1 MKIRKLQRLENDEG
15 WVDDGYCYE
24 KPDGQVVFRYNAVTW
39 GRVGARCN
47 VQLRDSG
54 TTLADV
60 RTVIPSGEYLRWL
73 PIEEIP
79 GEIEDL
85 KPTLDKACGFPEVRP
100 VAKPVVV

>member
-24 KPDGQVVFRYNAVTW
+24 KPNGQVVFRYNAVTW
-39 GRVGARCN
+39 GRIGARYN

-54 TTLADV
+54 TPLADV
-60 RTVIPSGEYLRWL
+60 HTVIPTGEYLRWL

-79 GEIEDL
+79 GEIEEL
-85 KPTLDKACGFPEVRP
+85 KTTLDKALGFLKSVM
-100 VAKPVVV
+100 